1 LALFAKASFGASERL
16 WQGQTGSDRLFLG
29 CGAAVHVQ
37 MSALSR
43 PQQVQVCGRPLWVRL
58 CQEFLMG
65 SGSVSRKMRRK
76 VSRNKKIERIKR
88 RIAAGKAARQTKGR

>member
-1 LALFAKASFGASERL
+1 
-16 WQGQTGSDRLFLG
+16 
-29 CGAAVHVQ
+29 
-37 MSALSR
+37 
-43 PQQVQVCGRPLWVRL
+43 
-58 CQEFLMG
+58 MG